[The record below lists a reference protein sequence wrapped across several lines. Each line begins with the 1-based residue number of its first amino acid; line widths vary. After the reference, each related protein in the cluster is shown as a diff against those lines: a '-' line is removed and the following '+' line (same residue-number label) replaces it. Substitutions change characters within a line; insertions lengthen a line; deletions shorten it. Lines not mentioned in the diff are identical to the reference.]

1 MEMKMVLCNEVK
13 HFDVARVSA
22 RLAHASRTNASR
34 VVHHN
39 DFPLQH
45 KDFTPS

>member
-13 HFDVARVSA
+13 HFDNARVSA
-22 RLAHASRTNASR
+22 RIAHAVRTDALR
-34 VVHHN
+34 VVHDN